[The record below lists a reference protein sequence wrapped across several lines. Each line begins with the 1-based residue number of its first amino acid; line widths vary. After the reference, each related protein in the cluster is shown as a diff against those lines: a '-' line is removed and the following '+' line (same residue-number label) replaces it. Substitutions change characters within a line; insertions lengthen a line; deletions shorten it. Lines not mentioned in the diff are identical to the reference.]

1 MCRYGCR
8 SEGLGTSDPSLAV
21 AEGFPCSVA
30 GLMAVPLSLV
40 THDTRAYAQMPLANH
55 SLERER
61 PSTAQAAALSDQH
74 IPTGICTQRVTGRGP
89 APMEYSTAFIFKGR
103 FGEPPAPYGLC
114 SFRTQCKGKSK
125 QKRDKTSQTRERVVK
140 RGHEGIEPSTSP
152 TLKENHTTRPMA
164 RARARPAQPAGLLAR
179 LRSRHITVHDVD
191 AFRAPLAERS
201 AVNRQVLGSIPS
213 GGALFF
219 FFLCFNFNFF
229 FFRDGRVQERDVLP
243 RPPRRHGAMAARGIP
258 NPKAGGSNPSG
269 VR

>member
-103 FGEPPAPYGLC
+103 NGEPPAPYGFC

-125 QKRDKTSQTRERVVK
+125 QKRNKTSQTRERVAK

-219 FFLCFNFNFF
+219 FSLF
-229 FFRDGRVQERDVLP
+229 
-243 RPPRRHGAMAARGIP
+243 
-258 NPKAGGSNPSG
+258 
-269 VR
+269 

>member
-103 FGEPPAPYGLC
+103 YGEPPAPYGFC

-125 QKRDKTSQTRERVVK
+125 QKRNKTSQTRERVAK

-164 RARARPAQPAGLLAR
+164 RAKHAAVFAIRPG
-179 LRSRHITVHDVD
+179 T
-191 AFRAPLAERS
+191 
-201 AVNRQVLGSIPS
+201 
-213 GGALFF
+213 
-219 FFLCFNFNFF
+219 
-229 FFRDGRVQERDVLP
+229 
-243 RPPRRHGAMAARGIP
+243 
-258 NPKAGGSNPSG
+258 KK
-269 VR
+269 

>member
-103 FGEPPAPYGLC
+103 NGIPPAPYG
-114 SFRTQCKGKSK
+114 FRSCQHAMQGEIKAKKNKNLADQGASCKKG
-125 QKRDKTSQTRERVVK
+125 
-140 RGHEGIEPSTSP
+140 P
-152 TLKENHTTRPMA
+152 
-164 RARARPAQPAGLLAR
+164 
-179 LRSRHITVHDVD
+179 
-191 AFRAPLAERS
+191 
-201 AVNRQVLGSIPS
+201 
-213 GGALFF
+213 
-219 FFLCFNFNFF
+219 
-229 FFRDGRVQERDVLP
+229 
-243 RPPRRHGAMAARGIP
+243 
-258 NPKAGGSNPSG
+258 
-269 VR
+269 

>member
-89 APMEYSTAFIFKGR
+89 APKEYSTAFVFKGR
-103 FGEPPAPYGLC
+103 QGTPRAPYG
-114 SFRTQCKGKSK
+114 FRFFKPRNAG
-125 QKRDKTSQTRERVVK
+125 VK
-140 RGHEGIEPSTSP
+140 PN
-152 TLKENHTTRPMA
+152 KK
-164 RARARPAQPAGLLAR
+164 
-179 LRSRHITVHDVD
+179 
-191 AFRAPLAERS
+191 
-201 AVNRQVLGSIPS
+201 
-213 GGALFF
+213 
-219 FFLCFNFNFF
+219 
-229 FFRDGRVQERDVLP
+229 
-243 RPPRRHGAMAARGIP
+243 PRRP
-258 NPKAGGSNPSG
+258 GSK
-269 VR
+269 